1 MSTAML
7 TVRTDDRLKRS
18 VGKTLKEIGLNHST
32 AINIF
37 YHAIEKY
44 HGIPFPVAIPNKKT
58 VAAIKELEA
67 GEGETFEIVREA
79 GVVLLEDQLLQSFF

>member
-7 TVRTDDRLKRS
+7 TVRTDKRLKRS

-44 HGIPFPVAIPNKKT
+44 HGLPFPVSIPNKKT
-58 VAAIKELEA
+58 VAAMKELEA
-67 GEGETFEIVREA
+67 GGGERFETV
-79 GVVLLEDQLLQSFF
+79 EDLMKELDS

>member
-1 MSTAML
+1 MSTML

-44 HGIPFPVAIPNKKT
+44 HGIPFPVSIPNKKT
-58 VAAIKELEA
+58 IAAMKELDDGG
-67 GEGETFEIVREA
+67 GERFDTISDLMKELDDR
-79 GVVLLEDQLLQSFF
+79 

>member
-7 TVRTDDRLKRS
+7 TVRTDKRLKRS
-18 VGKTLKEIGLNHST
+18 VEKTLKEIGLNHST

-44 HGIPFPVAIPNKKT
+44 NGLPFPVSIPNKKT
-58 VAAIKELEA
+58 IAAMKELKAGGGKRFEA
-67 GEGETFEIVREA
+67 VEELMKE
-79 GVVLLEDQLLQSFF
+79 LDS

>member
-1 MSTAML
+1 MSTTML
-7 TVRTDDRLKRS
+7 TVRTDERLKRS
-18 VGKTLKEIGLNHST
+18 VGKTLKEIGLTHST

-58 VAAIKELEA
+58 MAAMNELEA
-67 GEGETFEIVREA
+67 GGGEKFDTVED
-79 GVVLLEDQLLQSFF
+79 LLKELDS